1 MPSAER
7 AEAFRAD
14 SQREWQACAG
24 IPVTITGD
32 GYTTRPT
39 LADVRAQGN
48 LIVQDRTVTGDTAP
62 GQRCQ
67 HTLGVW
73 SNVVAE
79 AVVCDDKDIG
89 DQSQKVVNEILA
101 NAKRS

>member
-1 MPSAER
+1 MTPR
-7 AEAFRAD
+7 
-14 SQREWQACAG
+14 
-24 IPVTITGD
+24 
-32 GYTTRPT
+32 
-39 LADVRAQGN
+39 
-48 LIVQDRTVTGDTAP
+48 P